1 MLVSVGLVRD
11 ESAMVMVV
19 MDVRIDAV
27 AAQLTAT
34 RAAAI
39 MRTDQDLWSFQQWQQ
54 QQTWLRT
61 SRTDRVGDRGTP
73 EVEGQV
79 KGQKLEMPRSVS

>member
-1 MLVSVGLVRD
+1 
-11 ESAMVMVV
+11 MVKVV

-39 MRTDQDLWSFQQWQQ
+39 MMTD
-54 QQTWLRT
+54 
-61 SRTDRVGDRGTP
+61 
-73 EVEGQV
+73 
-79 KGQKLEMPRSVS
+79 

>member
-27 AAQLTAT
+27 AAQSTAT

-39 MRTDQDLWSFQQWQQ
+39 MRTDWDL
-54 QQTWLRT
+54 
-61 SRTDRVGDRGTP
+61 
-73 EVEGQV
+73 
-79 KGQKLEMPRSVS
+79 